1 MNFRELLLAG
11 VVVAAGMSSVEA
23 GTIYTFSYELAG
35 GSILSGKL
43 DGDLQGDNDTVVVN
57 SVSDLSF
64 NGAPA
69 AGSFPFLDSVT
80 NFNIASGLPP
90 VVSISGSLM
99 DLLVA
104 NPAAAFDGFAFE
116 TSGVLGSPVYQAGP
130 TFGSTFETY
139 EPANWTLTPVP
150 EPSSIVMFS
159 VGALGMMFAR
169 RQRRLN
175 KMAS

>member
-69 AGSFPFLDSVT
+69 AGSFPYLDSVL
-80 NFNIASGLPP
+80 NVPGLGLPP
-90 VVSISGSLM
+90 VVSISGSFM
-99 DLLVA
+99 DIIVA
-104 NPAAAFDGFAFE
+104 DSGASFDGFLFN
-116 TSGVLGSPVYQAGP
+116 TPRGLGRSVYASSA
-130 TFGSTFETY
+130 TFGGSIETY

-159 VGALGMMFAR
+159 IGALGMMFAR